1 MPRGNPATKEPETA
15 EEYLAYAEGM
25 LNTPQSQTTTTTK
38 PREASVGYGEQVNK
52 LLKEVTVSD
61 DGKFVYPDNTPE
73 HLRHAVATEK
83 KYRDTQSGWSRTQQT
98 LKEAEVERDALRNQ
112 IVQTS
117 SSTLELSTEEEDRLT
132 TLMYKDPVAWRREL
146 NKLESEHN
154 SQAAQVLD
162 KTMGEVR
169 QKAGAQFEL
178 DRRIEVLKGFN
189 EGRQTLVTPEV
200 LDNDI
205 PPRITKKLADG
216 HLTFEGYL
224 AEVDDYLSKGKVV
237 QNAIVDN
244 GTQLSQS
251 AGSNEAPAVDTQL
264 TEGTLDYSSVVF

>member
-1 MPRGNPATKEPETA
+1 MPNGSPASKTREPQTA

-25 LNTPQSQTTTTTK
+25 LSTPQAVQPTK
-38 PREASVGYGEQVNK
+38 PREASVGYTEQVNT
-52 LLKEVTVSD
+52 LLKEVTVGE

-98 LKEAEVERDALRNQ
+98 LKEAEVERDALRKQ
-112 IVQTS
+112 IVAGSNTA
-117 SSTLELSTEEEDRLT
+117 LELSKEDTDRLDD
-132 TLMYKDPVAWRREL
+132 LMYSDPAAWRREL

-154 SQAAQVLD
+154 SQAEQKLNE
-162 KTMGEVR
+162 TMGEVR
-169 QKAGAQFEL
+169 QKAGAQYEL

-189 EGRQTLVTPEV
+189 EGRQMAVTPDI